1 MKSKRFTLT
10 VLLVLVALETIL
22 VDHAWAACD
31 HSKPSGDWVNDW
43 DGLVNYNCGKGKN
56 EIYNIHHSI
65 LGSGLANFKSDSVR
79 LNE

>member
-22 VDHAWAACD
+22 VDHACASCHD

-43 DGLVNYNCGKGKN
+43 DELVNFDCGKGKT
-56 EIYNIHHSI
+56 EINNNIHHSI
-65 LGSGLANFKSDSVR
+65 LGSG
-79 LNE
+79 